1 MQSENKDC
9 YYNKQKMYNLSKCT
23 LLLKIEHHYPW
34 KNTYWICLLNVRIFC
49 TFRSGNAKLPLERGR
64 WLDIPHEIV
73 NVPFVRVMRLETY
86 FIIYFIVQME

>member
-9 YYNKQKMYNLSKCT
+9 YYIKQKMYNSSKCT

-34 KNTYWICLLNVRIFC
+34 KNTYWICLLNVRIVC

-64 WLDIPHEIV
+64 WLDIYLTKIA
-73 NVPFVRVMRLETY
+73 NVPYMAVMR
-86 FIIYFIVQME
+86 

>member
-1 MQSENKDC
+1 
-9 YYNKQKMYNLSKCT
+9 MYNSSKCT

-73 NVPFVRVMRLETY
+73 NVPFVRVMRLETN
-86 FIIYFIVQME
+86 FIIDGTIQDRIVVFILL